1 MKKVIALALALVL
14 VLSFSVYALADN
26 ITHPPTYG
34 NYYTHDYYHYVD
46 ESDLPSDNFVVGT
59 VVPETNPSTGLAL
72 WF

>member
-14 VLSFSVYALADN
+14 VLSFSVYALAY
-26 ITHPPTYG
+26 TTYG